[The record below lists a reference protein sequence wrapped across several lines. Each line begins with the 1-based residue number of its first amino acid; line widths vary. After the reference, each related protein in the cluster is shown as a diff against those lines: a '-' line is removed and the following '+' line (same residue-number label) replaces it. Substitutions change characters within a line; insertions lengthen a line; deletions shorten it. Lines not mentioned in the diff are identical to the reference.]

1 MHSSHAWPAWS
12 RTRRALAAAI
22 ATALLVP
29 ACSSSSRG
37 PPPAP
42 TYVLRILVQPE
53 GVWREDAL
61 SGRQG
66 PLEEVRYEA
75 EYVQL
80 TVVLEGGA
88 QKELVATLAEV
99 RVTRE
104 GELFLDGKRVAEQVR
119 GVTVAETVRDVSGSA
134 SRAAVAEEA
143 GDVLLGVLLA
153 LVFVGALTLV
163 YVAGGSVYS
172 GNPWGPD

>member
-1 MHSSHAWPAWS
+1 MNSSPVRPAWS
-12 RTRRALAAAI
+12 RPTRALSVALVVAAS
-22 ATALLVP
+22 LL
-29 ACSSSSRG
+29 ACRSSSRG

-66 PLEEVRYEA
+66 PLEEVSYEA

-80 TVVLEGGA
+80 TVLLEGGA
-88 QKELVATLAEV
+88 EKELVATLATV
-99 RVTRE
+99 RVTRA
-104 GELFLDGKRVAEQVR
+104 GELFVGEQRVAESVR

-134 SRAAVAEEA
+134 GKEAAVETA
-143 GDVLLGVLLA
+143 GDVLLGVLLGI
-153 LVFVGALTLV
+153 VFVGAFTLV